1 MRIELSNP
9 EFVAGDVAGAI
20 DYKPVVSE
28 LADGGFIIVW
38 YSAYYQ
44 NGAISSHVLAQIY
57 NADGSA
63 RGDTFTVNDSTVGLV
78 REIDVTG
85 LTGGGFTIA
94 WSISSGRTAVFSK
107 QYDDNGLETAANV
120 QVSPDE
126 NGNFQN
132 PSLISTDD
140 GGYILTYDSYHN
152 NGDVIAQ
159 VYDANGQNINTVTLG
174 SDVSAGSNQKN
185 PDAIMLSDGTLMVV
199 WEQYNSTTNSKAI
212 MGRHF
217 DAQLNPLGSEFQI
230 STATALFQSD
240 AVLTALDGGGFAVA
254 WVESDPNVNSTAYS
268 IYGRV
273 YDNTL
278 NPVSTDYYMGTTRHT
293 TAFDLTSLEGGGF
306 TLIYQQSGSISEQF
320 IVGKRYDET
329 GAMVEDAFRVS
340 AEDPAYAEY
349 SPSAVTLSDGRI
361 LVTWEDSNGYVSGSH
376 IVARMYDSEM
386 RAVDPSDFAQV
397 FVPTE
402 GNDSY
407 IGTDGNDV
415 VYGAG
420 GDDILSGMGGND
432 TLYGGAGNDILYG
445 GTGNDFL
452 IGGSGDD
459 LLWGGTG
466 DNILEGG
473 SGFDTAFF
481 EGSINDYEIY
491 RNADG
496 SFTVT
501 DISGTHGGGTTILF
515 ADVELLTFG
524 DDAILT
530 DDSQI
535 LMAGVVAT
543 HLGTDG
549 DDTIVGTKKADSI
562 MSGAGDDVILASGGN
577 DYIVAH
583 YGDDI
588 VGGGGGRDVVY
599 GGWGDDTLSGGK
611 SNDALYGGLGN
622 DVLNGDKGHDFLDG
636 GLGADV
642 LNGGKGN
649 DTASYTESNAGVN
662 VSLESGLATGGYA
675 EGDVLL
681 DIENLVGSDAGDTL
695 IGDKGKNTLTGGAGD
710 DILAGGAGKD
720 TAVFTGDLSDY
731 IIEWNGSDSYTVTDT
746 REAGGDGMDILF
758 DIEKLEF
765 ADTVETADDY
775 QADAFI
781 SSTFD
786 ANITV
791 DDFIF

>member
-44 NGAISSHVLAQIY
+44 NGAINSHVLAQIY

-63 RGDTFTVNDSTVGLV
+63 RGDTFTVNDSTVGLI

-85 LTGGGFTIA
+85 LSGGGFTIA

-107 QYDDNGLETAANV
+107 QYDENGLATAANI

-140 GGYILTYDSYHN
+140 GGYILTYDSYQN
-152 NGDVIAQ
+152 NGDAIAQ
-159 VYDANGQNINTVTLG
+159 VYDANGQIINMVTVG
-174 SDVSAGSNQKN
+174 SDVSAGSYQKN
-185 PDAIMLSDGTLMVV
+185 PDVIMLSDGTLMVV
-199 WEQYNSTTNSKAI
+199 WEQYNNTTNSKAI
-212 MGRHF
+212 MGQHF
-217 DAQLNPLGSEFQI
+217 DAQLNPLGREFQI
-230 STATALFQSD
+230 STATTLFQSD
-240 AVLTALDGGGFAVA
+240 AVITALDGGGFAVA
-254 WVESDPNVNSTAYS
+254 WVESDPNANSTAYS

-273 YDNTL
+273 YDSAL
-278 NPVSTDYYMGTTRHT
+278 NPVSTDYYMGSTRHT
-293 TAFDLTSLEGGGF
+293 TAFELTSLDGGGF
-306 TLIYQQSGSISEQF
+306 TMIYQQSGSIFEQF
-320 IVGKRYDET
+320 IVGKQYDQN
-329 GAMVEDAFRVS
+329 GAMVEDAFRIS
-340 AEDPAYAEY
+340 AEEPAYAEY
-349 SPSAVTLSDGRI
+349 SPSAVTLSDGRV
-361 LVTWEDSNGYVSGSH
+361 LVTWEDSNGFVSGSH

-386 RAVDPSDFAQV
+386 RAVDPADFAQV
-397 FVPTE
+397 FVPTD

-407 IGTDGNDV
+407 IGTAGSDV
-415 VYGAG
+415 VDGAG
-420 GDDILSGMGGND
+420 GDDILSGMDGDD
-432 TLYGGAGNDILYG
+432 TLYGGASNDTLYG

-452 IGGSGDD
+452 IGGTGDD

-481 EGSINDYEIY
+481 EGSISDYDMY
-491 RNADG
+491 RNAGG

-501 DISGTHGGGTTILF
+501 DISGLHGGGTTIIF

-530 DDSQI
+530 DDGQI
-535 LMAGVVAT
+535 LMAGKVAT
-543 HLGTDG
+543 HQGTGG
-549 DDTIVGTKKADSI
+549 DDTIIGTKKADII
-562 MSGAGDDVILASGGN
+562 MSAAGDDVILADGGN

-583 YGDDI
+583 YGDDM
-588 VGGGGGRDVVY
+588 VDGGVGRDTIY

-611 SNDALYGGLGN
+611 GNDALYGGLAN
-622 DVLNGDKGHDFLDG
+622 DVLNGDKGHDLLDG
-636 GLGADV
+636 GLGADT

-649 DTASYTESNAGVN
+649 DTASYTDSNAGVK
-662 VSLESGLATGGYA
+662 VSLETGLATGGYA
-675 EGDVLL
+675 EGDVLQ
-681 DIENLVGSDAGDTL
+681 DIENLIGSDAGDTL
-695 IGDKGKNTLTGGAGD
+695 SGDSGKNILTGGAGD
-710 DILAGGAGKD
+710 DILAGGAGRD
-720 TAVFTGDLSDY
+720 AAIFSGDLSDY

-746 REAGGDGMDILF
+746 RANGGDGKDLLF
-758 DIEKLEF
+758 DIEKLQF
-765 ADTVETADDY
+765 ADTVVVVDDY
-775 QADAFI
+775 QTDAFI
-781 SSTFD
+781 SSIFD
-786 ANITV
+786 ANITA